1 MSSIT
6 TKTGDEGSSGLL
18 FGGRAAKTD
27 VRFDALGTLDELN
40 SVLGIARAA
49 SPDKIL
55 KERIQEIQAML
66 IKLSGEIATRPEDF
80 NRGKDKFL
88 PESAAEDLHDR
99 IKGLEAQE
107 GMNYFSKFEL
117 PGTTI
122 VGAHL
127 HHARTVARRGE
138 RLLWGMYNEGR
149 LSRGMPC
156 VFVNRLSDLLW
167 LWAVENS

>member
-18 FGGRAAKTD
+18 FGARIPKTD
-27 VRFDALGTLDELN
+27 VRFDALGTLDELG
-40 SVLGIARAA
+40 SALGIARA
-49 SPDKIL
+49 STPDKIL
-55 KERIQEIQAML
+55 KDRIQEIQSML

-80 NRGKDKFL
+80 SRGQDKFL
-88 PESAAEDLHDR
+88 PESAAEDLHER
-99 IKGLEAQE
+99 IKALEGQE

-117 PGTTI
+117 PGATL

-127 HHARTVARRGE
+127 HFARTVARRAE

-149 LSRGMPC
+149 LSRSLPC